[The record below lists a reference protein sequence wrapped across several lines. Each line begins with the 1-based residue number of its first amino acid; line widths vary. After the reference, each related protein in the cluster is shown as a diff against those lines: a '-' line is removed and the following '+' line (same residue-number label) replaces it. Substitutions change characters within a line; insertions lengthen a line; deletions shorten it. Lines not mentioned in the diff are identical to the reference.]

1 MIVDIVRPCNRNKF
15 IKKLLMS
22 VKDKIGSV
30 YFKSRSS
37 GKVKRMAFKLHVKNP
52 KYAKKPKKPKSKNFM
67 ERKSRD
73 AEKNLLTVFS
83 TNSLRYDKD
92 GRLCGRGDY
101 RSIPLEGVFRVK
113 VNGIIHK
120 IEVANY

>member
-1 MIVDIVRPCNRNKF
+1 MIVDICRPCNKNRKV
-15 IKKLLMS
+15 KSLLTS
-22 VKDKIGSV
+22 VGNKIGSV
-30 YFKSRSS
+30 QFKSRTN
-37 GKVKRMAFKLHVKNP
+37 GKVKKMAYKLHVTNP
-52 KYAKKPKKPKSKNFM
+52 QYAKKPKGKKSM

-92 GRLCGRGDY
+92 GKLCGRGDY

-113 VNGIIHK
+113 VGGVIHK
-120 IEVANY
+120 IVEAKY

>member
-1 MIVDIVRPCNRNKF
+1 MKVVDVCRPCNKNRMVKS
-15 IKKLLMS
+15 LLMS
-22 VKDKIGSV
+22 VGNKIGSV
-30 YFKSRSS
+30 HFKSRTS
-37 GKVKRMAFKLHVKNP
+37 GKVKRMAFRLHVTNP
-52 KYAKKPKKPKSKNFM
+52 TYAKKPKGKKFM

-92 GRLCGRGDY
+92 GKLCGRGDY

-113 VNGIIHK
+113 VNGVIHR
-120 IEVANY
+120 IH